1 MDVRHLEHF
10 LGIVDH
16 GGFARAAEALHIAQP
31 SLSQAIRRLERELGV
46 ELFHRLGRGVRLTG
60 AGEQLVGPARRAVRS
75 LQAARDAARS
85 SRELAVGTVD
95 VCAMPSPG
103 IEPLTT
109 LTEMLRA
116 HHPGLD
122 LRASAAFTP
131 QEVVASVSGGETE
144 VGLLGAAGRPATADL
159 GVIPFAPQPLVL
171 ISPPGTAGAESGV
184 VGREDLAG
192 IDVVISPRGSL
203 MRQLV
208 DDALADGND
217 IRVVAEVSHRT
228 SLLPLVLAGVG
239 HSVMPSS
246 WTRMARLAGCTVRTI
261 EPTTALQVHLV
272 HRRGDLTAASAAFVT
287 LAEELSRTEREQPQD
302 PAAER
307 QDATPDSATPGC
319 ATSDSAAREST
330 T

>member
-16 GGFARAAEALHIAQP
+16 GGFARAAEALHISQP

-85 SRELAVGTVD
+85 SRELTLGTVD
-95 VCAMPSPG
+95 ICAMPSPG

-109 LTEMLRA
+109 LIGMLRA
-116 HHPGLD
+116 RHPGLD
-122 LRASAAFTP
+122 IRSAAAFTP
-131 QEVVASVSGGETE
+131 EEVVASVSGGETE

-159 GVIPFAPQPLVL
+159 GVVPFAAQPLVL
-171 ISPPGTAGAESGV
+171 ISPPGSAPEEVDGPEGTIR
-184 VGREDLAG
+184 REQLSG

-208 DDALADGND
+208 DDALAHGND
-217 IRVVAEVSHRT
+217 IRVVAEISHRT
-228 SLLPLVLAGVG
+228 SLLPLVRAGVG

-246 WTRMARLAGCTVRTI
+246 WTRMAQLAGCTVRTI
-261 EPTTALQVHLV
+261 EPPTDLQVHLV
-272 HRRGDLTAASAAFVT
+272 HRRDDLTAASAAFVA
-287 LAEELSRTEREQPQD
+287 LARELSASELSGEEAAVISGAVSAQD
-302 PAAER
+302 S
-307 QDATPDSATPGC
+307 PDP
-319 ATSDSAAREST
+319 
-330 T
+330 

>member
-1 MDVRHLEHF
+1 MDVRHLEYF

-16 GGFARAAEALHIAQP
+16 GGFARAAEAMHIAQP
-31 SLSQAIRRLERELGV
+31 SLSQAIRRLERDLGV

-85 SRELAVGTVD
+85 SRELTLGTVD
-95 VCAMPSPG
+95 ICAMPSPG

-109 LTEMLRA
+109 LIGMLRER
-116 HHPGLD
+116 HPGLD
-122 LRASAAFTP
+122 IRSAAAFTP
-131 QEVVASVSGGETE
+131 EEVVASVAGGETE

-159 GVIPFAPQPLVL
+159 GVITFAPQPLVL
-171 ISPPGTAGAESGV
+171 ISPPGTHAPGGE
-184 VGREDLAG
+184 VGTIGRQELSG

-208 DDALADGND
+208 DDALAHGND

-246 WTRMARLAGCTVRTI
+246 WTRMAQLAGCTVRTI
-261 EPTTALQVHLV
+261 DPPTALQVHLV
-272 HRRGDLTAASAAFVT
+272 HRREDLTAAAAAFVA
-287 LAEELSRTEREQPQD
+287 LAKERSQDEL
-302 PAAER
+302 
-307 QDATPDSATPGC
+307 PGDE
-319 ATSDSAAREST
+319 APNL
-330 T
+330 

>member
-1 MDVRHLEHF
+1 MDVRHLEYF

-16 GGFARAAEALHIAQP
+16 GGFARAAEAMHIAQP
-31 SLSQAIRRLERELGV
+31 SLSQAIRRLERDLGV

-85 SRELAVGTVD
+85 SRELTLGTVD
-95 VCAMPSPG
+95 ICAMPSPG

-109 LTEMLRA
+109 LIGMLRER
-116 HHPGLD
+116 HPGLD
-122 LRASAAFTP
+122 IRSAAAFTP
-131 QEVVASVSGGETE
+131 EEVVASVAGGETE

-159 GVIPFAPQPLVL
+159 GVITFAPQPLVL
-171 ISPPGTAGAESGV
+171 ISPPGTHKPGGE
-184 VGREDLAG
+184 VGTIGRRELSG

-208 DDALADGND
+208 DDALAHGND

-239 HSVMPSS
+239 HSMMPSS
-246 WTRMARLAGCTVRTI
+246 WTRMAQLAGCTVRTI
-261 EPTTALQVHLV
+261 DPPTALQVHLV
-272 HRRGDLTAASAAFVT
+272 HRREDLTAAAAAFVA
-287 LAEELSRTEREQPQD
+287 LAKELSQD
-302 PAAER
+302 EL
-307 QDATPDSATPGC
+307 PGDE
-319 ATSDSAAREST
+319 APNR
-330 T
+330 

>member
-1 MDVRHLEHF
+1 MDVRHLEYF

-16 GGFARAAEALHIAQP
+16 GGFARAAEAMHIAQP
-31 SLSQAIRRLERELGV
+31 SLSQAIRRLERDLGV

-85 SRELAVGTVD
+85 SRELTLGTVD
-95 VCAMPSPG
+95 ICAMPSPG

-109 LTEMLRA
+109 LIGMLRER
-116 HHPGLD
+116 HPGLD
-122 LRASAAFTP
+122 IRSAAAFTP
-131 QEVVASVSGGETE
+131 EEVVASVAGGETE

-159 GVIPFAPQPLVL
+159 GVITFAPQPLVL
-171 ISPPGTAGAESGV
+171 ISPPGTHAPGGE
-184 VGREDLAG
+184 VGTIGRRELSG

-208 DDALADGND
+208 DDALAHGND

-246 WTRMARLAGCTVRTI
+246 WTRMAQLAGCTVRTI
-261 EPTTALQVHLV
+261 DPPTALQVHLV
-272 HRRGDLTAASAAFVT
+272 HRREDLTAAAAAFVA
-287 LAEELSRTEREQPQD
+287 LAKELSQD
-302 PAAER
+302 ELAGDEAPNL
-307 QDATPDSATPGC
+307 
-319 ATSDSAAREST
+319 
-330 T
+330 

>member
-1 MDVRHLEHF
+1 MDVRHLEYF

-46 ELFHRLGRGVRLTG
+46 ELFHRLGRGVRLTD

-95 VCAMPSPG
+95 ICAMPSPG

-109 LTEMLRA
+109 LVGKLRER
-116 HHPGLD
+116 HPGLD
-122 LRASAAFTP
+122 VRAAAAFTP
-131 QEVVASVSGGETE
+131 EEVVASVSGGETE

-159 GVIPFAPQPLVL
+159 GVVRFAPQPLVL
-171 ISPPGTAGAESGV
+171 ISPPGAAPADAVT
-184 VGREDLAG
+184 VGREELSG

-208 DDALADGND
+208 DDGLAHGGD

-246 WTRMARLAGCTVRTI
+246 WTRMARLAGCAVRTI
-261 EPTTALQVHLV
+261 EPATALQVHLV
-272 HRRGDLTAASAAFVT
+272 HRRDDLSAASAAFVA
-287 LAEELSRTEREQPQD
+287 LAEELSRGEVTHELP
-302 PAAER
+302 
-307 QDATPDSATPGC
+307 
-319 ATSDSAAREST
+319 
-330 T
+330 

>member
-1 MDVRHLEHF
+1 MDVRQLEYF

-16 GGFARAAEALHIAQP
+16 GGFARAAEALHISQP
-31 SLSQAIRRLERELGV
+31 SLSQAIRRLERDLGV
-46 ELFHRLGRGVRLTG
+46 ELFHRLGRGVRLTDP
-60 AGEQLVGPARRAVRS
+60 GEHLVGPARRAVRS

-109 LTEMLRA
+109 LVEMLRER
-116 HHPGLD
+116 HPGLD
-122 LRASAAFTP
+122 IRASAAFTP
-131 QEVVASVSGGETE
+131 EEVVASVGGGETE

-159 GVIPFAPQPLVL
+159 GVVTFAPQPLVL
-171 ISPPGTAGAESGV
+171 ISPPGTAGEAASGAAESDVPDDGTV
-184 VGREDLAG
+184 RREELSG

-239 HSVMPSS
+239 HSVMPAS
-246 WTRMARLAGCTVRTI
+246 WTRMARLAGCVVRRI
-261 EPTTALQVHLV
+261 DPPTALEVHLV
-272 HRRGDLTAASAAFVT
+272 HRRSDLTAASAAFVA
-287 LAEELSRTEREQPQD
+287 LAEELSRTER
-302 PAAER
+302 AV
-307 QDATPDSATPGC
+307 TVGDSPGL
-319 ATSDSAAREST
+319 
-330 T
+330 

>member
-1 MDVRHLEHF
+1 MDVRQLEYF

-16 GGFARAAEALHIAQP
+16 GGFARAAEALHISQP
-31 SLSQAIRRLERELGV
+31 SLSQAIRRLERDLGV
-46 ELFHRLGRGVRLTG
+46 ELFHRLGRGVRLTDP
-60 AGEQLVGPARRAVRS
+60 GEHLVGPARRAVRS

-109 LTEMLRA
+109 LVEMLRER
-116 HHPGLD
+116 HPGLD
-122 LRASAAFTP
+122 IRASAAFTP
-131 QEVVASVSGGETE
+131 EEVVASVGGGETE

-159 GVIPFAPQPLVL
+159 GVMTFAPQPLVL
-171 ISPPGTAGAESGV
+171 ISPPGTAGEAASGAAGSDAPDDGT
-184 VGREDLAG
+184 VGREELSG

-239 HSVMPSS
+239 HSVMPAS
-246 WTRMARLAGCTVRTI
+246 WTRMARLAGCVVRRI
-261 EPTTALQVHLV
+261 DPPTALEVHLV
-272 HRRGDLTAASAAFVT
+272 HRRSDLTAASAAFVA
-287 LAEELSRTEREQPQD
+287 LAEELSRTER
-302 PAAER
+302 AV
-307 QDATPDSATPGC
+307 TVGDSPGL
-319 ATSDSAAREST
+319 
-330 T
+330 